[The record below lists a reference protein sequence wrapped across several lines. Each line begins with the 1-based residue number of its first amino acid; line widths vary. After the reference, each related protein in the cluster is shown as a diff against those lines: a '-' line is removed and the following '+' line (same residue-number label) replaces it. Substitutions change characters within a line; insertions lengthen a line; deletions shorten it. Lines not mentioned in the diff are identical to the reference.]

1 MPENESPS
9 AEPKGRAV
17 LRRFPNLGLLIALVA
32 LLFIQSFLSSE
43 NQLQRA
49 IVNAMFLI
57 TVLSA
62 IRTLTRS
69 RFRLWSAVSLG
80 AIAYLLSWVEE
91 IAPSR
96 FLVGIIT
103 VCFIALFLVLIIA
116 VAESVFAD
124 GPIDANRIIGAVTI
138 YLLLGVA
145 WAFCYA
151 LVEIILPGSYD
162 FRSFAEVDRLH
173 AGFLGE
179 FLYFSNITLTTL
191 GYGDVVPISPPARM
205 LASLEAMVGQ
215 LYVAIVIARLVG
227 LRVSQATKPE

>member
-1 MPENESPS
+1 MPESVLP
-9 AEPKGRAV
+9 ATEPNLRTA

-49 IVNAMFLI
+49 IVNAVFFI

-62 IRTLTRS
+62 IRTLSRS

-80 AIAYLLSWVEE
+80 AIAYFLSWVDE

-96 FLVGIIT
+96 YLIGTID

-116 VAESVFAD
+116 VAENVFGDGSVD
-124 GPIDANRIIGAVTI
+124 TNRIIGAVTI
-138 YLLLGVA
+138 YLLLGIA

-151 LVEIILPGSYD
+151 LVEIILPGSFE
-162 FRSFAEVDRLH
+162 FRSSTDVERLH

-191 GYGDVVPISPPARM
+191 GYGDVVPVSPPARM

-227 LRVSQATKPE
+227 LRVSQATNPE